1 MRKLRPLKIPKRE
14 RRDTAARLMPKM
26 RSGEISVERFFA
38 ETESDFARLAE
49 ALMRRFDLP
58 ASVGVEDV
66 AQELRI
72 LTMKKIA
79 AWKPEGGVN
88 LSKFVFFAANEKT
101 RTWLN
106 RQREAPRVRG
116 AASRYPLLLLDAV
129 EREERESMLDK
140 VKGSLESPE
149 DEAIAHLDGDAPI
162 SAERRFNDMR
172 REFRIRFVVHVHID
186 EPVRFQIEIGAIRQA
201 KQFLAAEWKIKFKIN
216 RAFGIMRQVFRRNLE
231 FVNFF
236 RIDADFIHPFDH
248 CCTKHFKRFFPCFL
262 AYKIFDFHLLEFAR
276 TECKIPR
283 CNFVAECF
291 TDLRDTKR

>member
-38 ETESDFARLAE
+38 ETESDFVRLAD

-58 ASVGVEDV
+58 ASVGAEDV

-162 SAERRFNDMR
+162 GAERRFALARHLASALGESCEDLAK
-172 REFRIRFVVHVHID
+172 HVEKD
-186 EPVRFQIEIGAIRQA
+186 PALRTR
-201 KQFLAAEWKIKFKIN
+201 
-216 RAFGIMRQVFRRNLE
+216 
-231 FVNFF
+231 
-236 RIDADFIHPFDH
+236 
-248 CCTKHFKRFFPCFL
+248 
-262 AYKIFDFHLLEFAR
+262 AR
-276 TECKIPR
+276 TLALTMSGAGR
-283 CNFVAECF
+283 
-291 TDLRDTKR
+291 

>member
-1 MRKLRPLKIPKRE
+1 MRKPRPLKIPKRE

-38 ETESDFARLAE
+38 ETESDFVRLAD

-88 LSKFVFFAANEKT
+88 LSNFVFFAANEKT
-101 RTWLN
+101 QTWLN

-162 SAERRFNDMR
+162 GAERRFALARHLASALGESCEDLAK
-172 REFRIRFVVHVHID
+172 HVEKD
-186 EPVRFQIEIGAIRQA
+186 PALRTR
-201 KQFLAAEWKIKFKIN
+201 
-216 RAFGIMRQVFRRNLE
+216 
-231 FVNFF
+231 
-236 RIDADFIHPFDH
+236 
-248 CCTKHFKRFFPCFL
+248 
-262 AYKIFDFHLLEFAR
+262 AR
-276 TECKIPR
+276 TLALTMSGAGR
-283 CNFVAECF
+283 
-291 TDLRDTKR
+291 